1 MTPFSVWLGVIP
13 IGAVPPTSDKQTD
26 AIDPKATLTFFY
38 ITREGT
44 PGLLFVGIEVKDDS
58 LKPGGVKQGDDEL
71 SPIAFYKGR
80 RFAYSEFEEVK

>member
-1 MTPFSVWLGVIP
+1 MIA
-13 IGAVPPTSDKQTD
+13 IGRSGTSDNRHH
-26 AIDPKATLTFFY
+26 PKATATFFY

-58 LKPGGVKQGDDEL
+58 LKPGGVRQGDDEP
-71 SPIAFYKGR
+71 SPIAVYKGR